1 MFEVLYDCLLCWRSK
16 VQYLLA
22 RLVLADAQVRNIEI
36 IFAHVIIP
44 AKVSFFNVALRAPW
58 HRKLWNVEKHH
69 KDDIKYKGLQ
79 SNLCLKSELEHVEL
93 QSSEIK

>member
-1 MFEVLYDCLLCWRSK
+1 MRALLVR
-16 VQYLLA
+16 
-22 RLVLADAQVRNIEI
+22 ADAQVRNLAI
-36 IFAHVIIP
+36 IFAHCVIIAP
-44 AKVSFFNVALRAPW
+44 KVLFFNVALRAPW

>member
-1 MFEVLYDCLLCWRSK
+1 MRALLVR
-16 VQYLLA
+16 
-22 RLVLADAQVRNIEI
+22 ADAQVRNIEI
-36 IFAHVIIP
+36 IFGGGIAHVIIP

-93 QSSEIK
+93 QSDKALK